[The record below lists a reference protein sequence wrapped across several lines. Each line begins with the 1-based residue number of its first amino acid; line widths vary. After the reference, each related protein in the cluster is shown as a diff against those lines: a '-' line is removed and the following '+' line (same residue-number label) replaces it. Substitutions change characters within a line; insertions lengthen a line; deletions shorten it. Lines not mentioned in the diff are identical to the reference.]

1 MKYIQQVFDRL
12 SRGGFI
18 SSDCVDEDVRNIFL
32 DLDEY
37 REEYSGYFEQIGF
50 TLEEGNGYFY
60 FSRKE
65 SRTSLADKLKRF
77 GHWIDVLDFL
87 KAWEPAIGPGFTF
100 ILADLQVKM
109 DSDIELREKAKT
121 LYENKIRNN
130 EICERLVE
138 ELSRQGF
145 IELLDD
151 VAQRYQVA
159 AAYRY
164 LEDMVELIAFNEE
177 DEIPE

>member
-1 MKYIQQVFDRL
+1 MKYIQQIFDRL

-18 SSDCVDEDVRNIFL
+18 SSDSVDENIRNIFI
-32 DLDEY
+32 DIDNCRDDY
-37 REEYSGYFEQIGF
+37 ADYFVKIGF
-50 TLEEGNGYFY
+50 ILEEGNGYFY

-65 SRTSLADKLKRF
+65 SKTSLADKLKRF
-77 GHWIDVLDFL
+77 GHWIDVIDFL
-87 KAWEPAIGPGFTF
+87 KAWEPSIGPGYTF
-100 ILADLQVKM
+100 LLADLQVRI
-109 DSDIELREKAKT
+109 DSDIELRDKAKS